1 MKKNILPLLLA
12 LLLAGAARA
21 QPGYLGK
28 KLSVQ
33 ANLLFLPA
41 VTNAGYGREPGWST
55 FNTTGEASADYV
67 LNKRNSLG
75 LSFRRSRTSNIRDY
89 GAESGGVPEDKV
101 FTNSL
106 GLQYRVYKKKSGNIA
121 PLGKYFQWGVG
132 VLFSQ
137 VREPGT
143 NGAVTPFKMYAF
155 RMGRGRN
162 RILYD
167 RLILYH
173 GWELSHVVPASG
185 GEGLWGA
192 MHYYKDDAQTMGQY
206 RLWRHSLINFKI
218 GLGFL
223 AY

>member
-1 MKKNILPLLLA
+1 MFMKNNIQFLVFT
-12 LLLAGAARA
+12 LLLAGSTAVA
-21 QPGYLGK
+21 QPGYQGR

-41 VTNAGYGREPGWST
+41 LTNASYSREPGSST

-75 LSFRRSRTSNIRDY
+75 LSFRRSRTSNINSY
-89 GAESGGVPEDKV
+89 GAEGISAAKV

-106 GLQYRVYKKKSGNIA
+106 ELQYRIYKKKNGNIA
-121 PLGKYFQWGVG
+121 PLGKYFQCGAG
-132 VLFSQ
+132 MLFSQ
-137 VREPGT
+137 VQEAGS
-143 NGAVTPFKMYAF
+143 VSVIPFRMYAF

-162 RILYD
+162 RIIAD

-173 GWELSHVVPASG
+173 GWELSHVMPASG

-192 MHYYKDDAQTMGQY
+192 TRYYKDDAQTMAQY
-206 RLWRHSLINFKI
+206 RLWRHSLLNFKI

>member
-1 MKKNILPLLLA
+1 MKKVTIPIVLA
-12 LLLAGAARA
+12 LLLAGVAQA

-28 KLSVQ
+28 KLTVQ

-41 VTNAGYGREPGWST
+41 LTNASYGREPGAST

-75 LSFRRSRTSNIRDY
+75 VAFRRFRTSNINDY
-89 GAESGGVPEDKV
+89 ESEGGVSTTKV

-106 GLQYRVYKKKSGNIA
+106 ELQYRVYKKKSGNIA

-132 VLFSQ
+132 MLFSQ
-137 VREPGT
+137 VRQPGT
-143 NGAVTPFKMYAF
+143 NGTATPFNMYAF

-162 RILYD
+162 RILCD

-185 GEGLWGA
+185 GEGMWGA
-192 MHYYKDDAQTMGQY
+192 THYYKNDQQSMAQY
-206 RLWRHSLINFKI
+206 RLWRHSLLNFKI